1 MASMPIKSN
10 MRDSYSIFDVTGPI
24 LIGPSSSHTAGACR
38 LANAAR
44 AIMHEEIMD
53 VVFHLYG
60 SFAQTLLGHGT
71 DKALVG
77 GIIGIRP
84 DDERLIRSHLY
95 AKEKNLSYQ
104 FVAHDS
110 RLSSANSVRF
120 DMTGKEGKKTSVSG
134 VSIGGGSIAIEKI
147 NDTDLYISL
156 KYNTLVIDHV
166 DKPGAVLSV
175 SKILAENNIN
185 IASLDVYRK
194 GKHDTAYMI
203 IEIDEDI
210 DEAVLNKVRKL
221 DSMRAIYIPML
232 Y

>member
-1 MASMPIKSN
+1 

-44 AIMHEEIMD
+44 AIMHQEIIE
-53 VVFHLYG
+53 VVFNLYG

-84 DDERLIRSHLY
+84 DDERLIRSHKY
-95 AKEKNLSYQ
+95 AKEKNISYK

-110 RLSSANSVRF
+110 KLSNANSVRF
-120 DMTGKEGKKTSVSG
+120 DMTSKNGNKTSVSG
-134 VSIGGGSIAIEKI
+134 VSIGGGSIDIEKI
-147 NDTDLYISL
+147 NDTHLHISL
-156 KYNTLVIDHV
+156 KYNTLVVDYL
-166 DKPGAVLSV
+166 DKPGVVLSV
-175 SKILAENNIN
+175 SKILAENDIN

-210 DEAVLNKVRKL
+210 DEEVVNKVRKL
-221 DSMRAIYIPML
+221 DNIHVIYIPKL

>member
-1 MASMPIKSN
+1 MASMLIKGIV
-10 MRDSYSIFDVTGPI
+10 RDSYGVFDITGPI

-44 AIMHEEIMD
+44 AIMHEAIMD
-53 VVFHLYG
+53 VVFNLYG
-60 SFAQTLLGHGT
+60 SFTQTLLGHGT

-84 DDERLIRSHLY
+84 DDERLIRSHVY
-95 AKEKNLSYQ
+95 AKEKNLSYT

-110 RLSSANSVRF
+110 TFSNANSVRF
-120 DMTGKEGKKTSVSG
+120 DMTGRKGKKTSVSG

-147 NDTDLYISL
+147 NDTHLYISL
-156 KYNTLVIDHV
+156 KYNTLVVDHL
-166 DKPGAVLSV
+166 DRPGAVLSV
-175 SKILAENNIN
+175 SKILADNNIN
-185 IASLDVYRK
+185 IASLNVYRK

-210 DEAVLNKVRKL
+210 DEDTIDRVRKL
-221 DSMRAIYIPML
+221 DNMQAIYIPML